1 MSEKRPPFLS
11 ELHER
16 ALIAGVSI
24 LAVIAAFEVGQAY
37 QQHKHPQTLVDQA
50 ITRVTSGDPRS
61 PQAGVLN
68 QAAIEAILKATGD
81 QWSNYF
87 PATTASAFDQSLE
100 GQYSGVGIW
109 LRKSESGLLEVSSVQ
124 PKSPAAIAKVQVLDR
139 LTNVDGVEV
148 SGTSVSTAIAALR
161 GVPGSTVTLD
171 FVRNKIRYRVQVV
184 RSNVLTGDVTA
195 VALSKNIVDIQV
207 SAISMHT
214 ADDVAAALAKFPHS
228 KGVVLDLRDNPGGLL
243 SQAVSIASQFLLKG
257 TVVSYDPKDGPE
269 QILRSTNIS
278 PDPAPLVVLINK
290 GTASSAE
297 IIAGA
302 LQDRN
307 RAVIIGTR
315 SYGKGTVQEITTLS
329 DGSQLEITVANY
341 KLPSGRTIDR
351 KGITPDLEASGPGE
365 IAKAVSILGGLTAGT
380 K

>member
-1 MSEKRPPFLS
+1 MPEKRPRFLS
-11 ELHER
+11 ELQER

-24 LAVIAAFEVGQAY
+24 LAVLAAFQVGQVY
-37 QQHKHPQTLVDQA
+37 QQHKHPRSLVDQA
-50 ITRVTSGDPRS
+50 ITRVTSGDPGS

-228 KGVVLDLRDNPGGLL
+228 KGVVLDLRNNPGGLL

-341 KLPSGRTIDR
+341 KLPSGRTIYR

>member
-1 MSEKRPPFLS
+1 MPEKRPPFLN
-11 ELHER
+11 ELQER
-16 ALIAGVSI
+16 VLIAGVSI
-24 LAVIAAFEVGQAY
+24 LAVLAAFQVGQVY
-37 QQHKHPQTLVDQA
+37 EQHKHPRSLVDQA
-50 ITRVTSGDPRS
+50 IKRITSGDPRS

-87 PATTASAFDQSLE
+87 PATTASVFDQSLE

-109 LRKSESGLLEVSSVQ
+109 LRKSESGLLEVSSLQ
-124 PKSPAAIAKVQVLDR
+124 LKSPAAKAKVQVLDR

-148 SGTSVSTAIAALR
+148 SGASVSTAIAALR

-171 FVRNKIRYRVQVV
+171 FIRNKIRYRVQVV
-184 RSNVLTGDVTA
+184 RSNVLTGDVTP

-214 ADDVAAALAKFPHS
+214 ADDVAAALAKYPHN
-228 KGVVLDLRDNPGGLL
+228 KGVVLDLRDNPGGIL
-243 SQAVSIASQFLLKG
+243 SQAVSIASLFLLKG
-257 TVVSYDPKDGPE
+257 AVVSYDPKDGPE
-269 QILRSTNIS
+269 QILRSTNLS

-341 KLPSGRTIDR
+341 KLPSGRTIDQ

>member
-87 PATTASAFDQSLE
+87 PATTASAFDQSLD

-124 PKSPAAIAKVQVLDR
+124 PKSPAAIAKVQVLDQ
-139 LTNVDGVEV
+139 LTNIDGVDV
-148 SGTSVSTAIAALR
+148 SGNSVSTAIAALR

-171 FVRNKIRYRVQVV
+171 FVRNKIRYRIQVV

-214 ADDVAAALAKFPHS
+214 ADDVAAALAKFSHS

-365 IAKAVSILGGLTAGT
+365 IAKAVSILGGLTAGS

>member
-1 MSEKRPPFLS
+1 MPEKRPPFFS
-11 ELHER
+11 EFQER
-16 ALIAGVSI
+16 VLIAGVSI
-24 LAVIAAFEVGQAY
+24 LAVLAAFEVGQLY
-37 QQHKHPQTLVDQA
+37 NQHKHSQSLVDQA

-61 PQAGVLN
+61 PQVGVLN

-81 QWSNYF
+81 RWSNYF
-87 PATTASAFDQSLE
+87 PITTASAFDQSLE

-124 PKSPAAIAKVQVLDR
+124 PKSPAANAKVQVLDS
-139 LTNVDGVEV
+139 LTNVDGVDV
-148 SGTSVSTAIAALR
+148 SGDSVSNAIASLR
-161 GVPGSTVTLD
+161 GVAGSTVNLD
-171 FVRNKIRYRVQVV
+171 FVRNKIRYRVLVT

-195 VALSKNIVDIQV
+195 VALGKNIIDIQL

-214 ADDVAAALAKFPHS
+214 ADDVAQVLAKYPHS
-228 KGVVLDLRDNPGGLL
+228 KGVVLDLRDNPGGIL
-243 SQAVSIASQFLLKG
+243 SQAVSIASLFLPKG
-257 TVVSYDPKDGPE
+257 TVVSYDPKDGAE
-269 QILRSTNIS
+269 QILQSTNLS

-307 RAVIIGTR
+307 RAVIIGSP

-351 KGITPDLEASGPGE
+351 KGITPDLEASDPGE
-365 IAKAVSILGGLTAGT
+365 IAKAVSILGGLAAGS

>member
-11 ELHER
+11 ELQER
-16 ALIAGVSI
+16 VLIAGVSI
-24 LAVIAAFEVGQAY
+24 LAVLAAFEVGQAY

-50 ITRVTSGDPRS
+50 ITRVTSGDPGS

-269 QILRSTNIS
+269 QILRSTNLS

-365 IAKAVSILGGLTAGT
+365 IAKAVSILGGLTAGS

>member
-278 PDPAPLVVLINK
+278 PDPAPVVVLINK

-365 IAKAVSILGGLTAGT
+365 IAKAVSILGGLTAGS

>member
-1 MSEKRPPFLS
+1 MPEKRPRFLS
-11 ELHER
+11 ELQER

-24 LAVIAAFEVGQAY
+24 LAVLAAFQVGQVY
-37 QQHKHPQTLVDQA
+37 QQHKHPRSLVDQA
-50 ITRVTSGDPRS
+50 ITRVTSGDPGS

-87 PATTASAFDQSLE
+87 PATTASAFDQSLD

-124 PKSPAAIAKVQVLDR
+124 PKSPAAIAKVQVLDQ
-139 LTNVDGVEV
+139 LTNIDGVDV
-148 SGTSVSTAIAALR
+148 SGNSVSTAIAALR

-171 FVRNKIRYRVQVV
+171 FVRNKIRYRIQVV

-214 ADDVAAALAKFPHS
+214 ADDVAAALAKFPHG

-278 PDPAPLVVLINK
+278 PDPAPVVVLINK

-365 IAKAVSILGGLTAGT
+365 IAKAVSILGGLTAGS

>member
-11 ELHER
+11 ELQER
-16 ALIAGVSI
+16 ALVAGVSI

-257 TVVSYDPKDGPE
+257 TVVSYDPKDGLE

-278 PDPAPLVVLINK
+278 PDPAPVVVLINK

-297 IIAGA
+297 IITGA

-365 IAKAVSILGGLTAGT
+365 IAKAVSILGGLTAGS

>member
-1 MSEKRPPFLS
+1 MSEKRPSFLS
-11 ELHER
+11 ELQER
-16 ALIAGVSI
+16 ILIAGVSI
-24 LAVIAAFEVGQAY
+24 LAVLAAFEVGQVY
-37 QQHKHPQTLVDQA
+37 EQHKHPQSLVDQA

-87 PATTASAFDQSLE
+87 PVTTASAFDQSLE

-124 PKSPAAIAKVQVLDR
+124 PKSPAAMAKVQVLDR
-139 LTNVDGVEV
+139 LTNVDGVDV
-148 SGTSVSTAIAALR
+148 SGNSVSTAIAALR
-161 GVPGSTVTLD
+161 GVPGSTVTLN
-171 FVRNKIRYRVQVV
+171 FVRNKIHYRVQVV
-184 RSNVLTGDVTA
+184 RTNVLTGDVTA
-195 VALSKNIVDIQV
+195 VTLSKNILDIQV
-207 SAISMHT
+207 SAISLHT
-214 ADDVAAALAKFPHS
+214 ADDVAAALAKYPHR
-228 KGVVLDLRDNPGGLL
+228 KGVVLDLRDNPGGIL

-257 TVVSYDPKDGPE
+257 TIVSYDPKDGPQ
-269 QILRSTNIS
+269 QILQSRNRS

-307 RAVIIGTR
+307 RAVIIGTQ
-315 SYGKGTVQEITTLS
+315 SYGKGTVQEVTTLS
-329 DGSQLEITVANY
+329 DGSQLEITVASY
-341 KLPSGRTIDR
+341 QLPSGRTIDR

>member
-1 MSEKRPPFLS
+1 MPEKRPRFLS
-11 ELHER
+11 ELQER

-24 LAVIAAFEVGQAY
+24 LAVLAAFQVGQVY
-37 QQHKHPQTLVDQA
+37 QQHKHPQSLVDQA

-87 PATTASAFDQSLE
+87 PATTASAFDQSLD

-148 SGTSVSTAIAALR
+148 SGASVSTAIATLR

-341 KLPSGRTIDR
+341 KLPYGRTIDR

-365 IAKAVSILGGLTAGT
+365 IAKAVSILGGLTAGS

>member
-1 MSEKRPPFLS
+1 MPEKRPRFLS
-11 ELHER
+11 ELQER

-24 LAVIAAFEVGQAY
+24 LAVLAAFEVGQAY
-37 QQHKHPQTLVDQA
+37 QQHKHPQSLVDQA
-50 ITRVTSGDPRS
+50 ITRVTSGDPGS

-87 PATTASAFDQSLE
+87 PATTASAFDQSLD

-124 PKSPAAIAKVQVLDR
+124 PKSPAAIAKVQVLDQ
-139 LTNVDGVEV
+139 LTNIDGVDV
-148 SGTSVSTAIAALR
+148 SGNSVSTAIAALR

-171 FVRNKIRYRVQVV
+171 FVRNKIRYRIQVV

-214 ADDVAAALAKFPHS
+214 ADDVAAALAKFSHS

>member
-1 MSEKRPPFLS
+1 MPQKRPPFFS
-11 ELHER
+11 EFQER
-16 ALIAGVSI
+16 VLVAGVSI
-24 LAVIAAFEVGQAY
+24 LAVLAAFEVGQLY
-37 QQHKHPQTLVDQA
+37 NQHKHPPSLVDQA

-61 PQAGVLN
+61 PQVGVLN

-81 QWSNYF
+81 RWSNYF
-87 PATTASAFDQSLE
+87 PITAASAFDQSLE

-124 PKSPAAIAKVQVLDR
+124 PKSPAANAKVQVLDR
-139 LTNVDGVEV
+139 LTNVDGVDV
-148 SGTSVSTAIAALR
+148 SGDSVSNAIAALR
-161 GVPGSTVTLD
+161 GIPESTVTLD
-171 FVRNKIRYRVQVV
+171 FVRKEIRYRVLVT

-195 VALSKNIVDIQV
+195 VALNKNIIDIQL

-214 ADDVAAALAKFPHS
+214 ADDVARALAKYPHS
-228 KGVVLDLRDNPGGLL
+228 KGVVLDLRDNPGGIL
-243 SQAVSIASQFLLKG
+243 SQAVSIASLFLPKG
-257 TVVSYDPKDGPE
+257 TIVSYDPKDGPE
-269 QILRSTNIS
+269 QILQSTNLS
-278 PDPAPLVVLINK
+278 PDPAPLVVLINN
-290 GTASSAE
+290 GTASAAE

-307 RAVIIGTR
+307 RAVIIGSR

-329 DGSQLEITVANY
+329 DGSQLELTVANY

-351 KGITPDLEASGPGE
+351 KGITPDLEASDPGE
-365 IAKAVSILGGLTAGT
+365 IAKAVSILGGLTAGS

>member
-1 MSEKRPPFLS
+1 MPEKRPPFLS
-11 ELHER
+11 ELQER
-16 ALIAGVSI
+16 VLIAGVSI
-24 LAVIAAFEVGQAY
+24 LAVLAAFQVGQVY
-37 QQHKHPQTLVDQA
+37 EQHKHPRSLVDQA
-50 ITRVTSGDPRS
+50 IKRITSGDPRS

-87 PATTASAFDQSLE
+87 PATTASVFDQSLE

-109 LRKSESGLLEVSSVQ
+109 LRKSESGLLEVSSLQ
-124 PKSPAAIAKVQVLDR
+124 PKSPAAKAKVQVLDR

-148 SGTSVSTAIAALR
+148 SGASVSTAIAALR

-171 FVRNKIRYRVQVV
+171 FIRNKIRYRVQIV

-214 ADDVAAALAKFPHS
+214 ADDVAAALAKYPHN
-228 KGVVLDLRDNPGGLL
+228 KGVVLDLRDNPGGIL
-243 SQAVSIASQFLLKG
+243 SQAVSIASLFLLKG
-257 TVVSYDPKDGPE
+257 AVVSYDPKDGPE
-269 QILRSTNIS
+269 QILRSTNLS

-341 KLPSGRTIDR
+341 KLPSGRTIDQ

>member
-1 MSEKRPPFLS
+1 MLEKRPRFLS

-24 LAVIAAFEVGQAY
+24 LAVLAAFEVGQAY

-87 PATTASAFDQSLE
+87 PATTASAFDQSLD

-124 PKSPAAIAKVQVLDR
+124 PKSPAAIAKVQVLDQ
-139 LTNVDGVEV
+139 LTNIDGVDV
-148 SGTSVSTAIAALR
+148 SGNSVSTAIAALR

-171 FVRNKIRYRVQVV
+171 FVRNKIRYRIQVV

-351 KGITPDLEASGPGE
+351 KGITPDLEASEPGE
-365 IAKAVSILGGLTAGT
+365 IAKAVSILGGLTAGS

>member
-1 MSEKRPPFLS
+1 MPEKRPPFLS
-11 ELHER
+11 ELQER

-24 LAVIAAFEVGQAY
+24 LAVIASFEVGQAY

-148 SGTSVSTAIAALR
+148 SGASVSTAIATLR

-269 QILRSTNIS
+269 QILRSTNLS

-365 IAKAVSILGGLTAGT
+365 IAKAVSILGGLTAGS

>member
-228 KGVVLDLRDNPGGLL
+228 KGVVLDLRNNPGGLL
-243 SQAVSIASQFLLKG
+243 SQGVSIASQFLLKG

>member
-11 ELHER
+11 ELQER
-16 ALIAGVSI
+16 ALVAGVSI

-278 PDPAPLVVLINK
+278 PDPAPVVVLINK

-297 IIAGA
+297 IITGA

-365 IAKAVSILGGLTAGT
+365 IAKAVSILGGLTAGS

>member
-1 MSEKRPPFLS
+1 MPEKRPRFLS
-11 ELHER
+11 ELQER

-24 LAVIAAFEVGQAY
+24 LAVLAAFQVGQVY
-37 QQHKHPQTLVDQA
+37 QQHKHPQSLVDQA

-87 PATTASAFDQSLE
+87 PATTASAFDQSLD

-148 SGTSVSTAIAALR
+148 SGNSVSTAIAALR

-341 KLPSGRTIDR
+341 KLPYGRTIDR

>member
-1 MSEKRPPFLS
+1 MPEKRPRFLS

-37 QQHKHPQTLVDQA
+37 QQQKHPQTLVDQA
-50 ITRVTSGDPRS
+50 IKRVTSGDPRS

-68 QAAIEAILKATGD
+68 QAAIEAILKTTGD

-278 PDPAPLVVLINK
+278 PDPAPVVVLINK

-341 KLPSGRTIDR
+341 KLPSDRTIDR

-365 IAKAVSILGGLTAGT
+365 IAKAVSILGGLTAGS

>member
-1 MSEKRPPFLS
+1 MPEKRPPFFS
-11 ELHER
+11 EFQER
-16 ALIAGVSI
+16 VLIAGVSI
-24 LAVIAAFEVGQAY
+24 LAVLAAFEVGQLY
-37 QQHKHPQTLVDQA
+37 NQHKHPQSLVDQA

-61 PQAGVLN
+61 PQVGVLN

-81 QWSNYF
+81 RWSNYF
-87 PATTASAFDQSLE
+87 PITTASAFDQSLE

-124 PKSPAAIAKVQVLDR
+124 PKSPAANAKVQVLDR
-139 LTNVDGVEV
+139 LTNVDGVDV
-148 SGTSVSTAIAALR
+148 SGDSVSNAIAALR
-161 GVPGSTVTLD
+161 GVAGSTVTLD
-171 FVRNKIRYRVQVV
+171 FVRNKTRYRVLVT

-195 VALSKNIVDIQV
+195 VALGKNIIDIQL

-214 ADDVAAALAKFPHS
+214 ADDVAQVLAKYPHS
-228 KGVVLDLRDNPGGLL
+228 KGVVLDLRDNPGGIL
-243 SQAVSIASQFLLKG
+243 SQAVSIASLFLPKG
-257 TVVSYDPKDGPE
+257 TIVSYDPKDGPE
-269 QILRSTNIS
+269 QILQSTNLS

-307 RAVIIGTR
+307 RAVIIGSR

-351 KGITPDLEASGPGE
+351 KGITPDLEASDPGE
-365 IAKAVSILGGLTAGT
+365 IAKAVSILGGLTAGS

>member
-1 MSEKRPPFLS
+1 MPEKRPPFLS
-11 ELHER
+11 DFQER
-16 ALIAGVSI
+16 VLIAGVSI
-24 LAVIAAFEVGQAY
+24 LAVLAAFEVGQVY
-37 QQHKHPQTLVDQA
+37 EQHKHPQSLVDQA

-87 PATTASAFDQSLE
+87 PATTASVFDQSIE

-124 PKSPAAIAKVQVLDR
+124 SKSPAAIAKVQVLDR
-139 LTNVDGVEV
+139 LTNIDDVEV
-148 SGTSVSTAIAALR
+148 SGASVSTAIAALR

-184 RSNVLTGDVTA
+184 RSNILTGDVTA

-214 ADDVAAALAKFPHS
+214 ADDVTAALAKYPHN
-228 KGVVLDLRDNPGGLL
+228 KGVVLDLRDNPGGIL
-243 SQAVSIASQFLLKG
+243 SQAASIASQFLLKG

-269 QILRSTNIS
+269 QILRSTNLS
-278 PDPAPLVVLINK
+278 PDAAPLVVLINK

-341 KLPSGRTIDR
+341 KLPSGRTIDQ

>member
-1 MSEKRPPFLS
+1 MSEKRPSFLS
-11 ELHER
+11 ELQER
-16 ALIAGVSI
+16 VLIAGVSI
-24 LAVIAAFEVGQAY
+24 LAVLAAFEVGQVY
-37 QQHKHPQTLVDQA
+37 EQHKHPQSLVDQA
-50 ITRVTSGDPRS
+50 ITRVTSGDPQS
-61 PQAGVLN
+61 PQAGVLT

-87 PATTASAFDQSLE
+87 PLTTASVFDQSLE

-124 PKSPAAIAKVQVLDR
+124 PKSPAAMAKVQVLDR
-139 LTNVDGVEV
+139 LTNVDGVDV
-148 SGTSVSTAIAALR
+148 SGNSVSNAIAALR
-161 GVPGSTVTLD
+161 GVAGSTVTLD
-171 FVRNKIRYRVQVV
+171 FVRNKIHYRVQVV
-184 RSNVLTGDVTA
+184 RTNVLTGDVIA
-195 VALSKNIVDIQV
+195 VTLSKNILDIQV
-207 SAISMHT
+207 SAISLHT
-214 ADDVAAALAKFPHS
+214 ADDVAAALAKYPHR
-228 KGVVLDLRDNPGGLL
+228 KGVVLDLRDNPGGIL
-243 SQAVSIASQFLLKG
+243 SQAVSIASHFLLKG
-257 TVVSYDPKDGPE
+257 TVVSYDPKDGPQ
-269 QILRSTNIS
+269 QILQSRNPS

-307 RAVIIGTR
+307 RAVIIGTQ
-315 SYGKGTVQEITTLS
+315 SYGKGTVQEVTTLS

-341 KLPSGRTIDR
+341 QLPSGRTIDR
-351 KGITPDLEASGPGE
+351 KGITPDLQASGPGE

>member
-1 MSEKRPPFLS
+1 MPEKRPPFLS
-11 ELHER
+11 ELQER

-24 LAVIAAFEVGQAY
+24 LAVIASFEVGQAY

-148 SGTSVSTAIAALR
+148 SGASVSTAIATLR

-269 QILRSTNIS
+269 QILRSTNLS
-278 PDPAPLVVLINK
+278 PDPAPSVVLINK

-302 LQDRN
+302 HQDRN

-365 IAKAVSILGGLTAGT
+365 IAKAVSILGGLTAGS

>member
-214 ADDVAAALAKFPHS
+214 ADDVAAALAKFSHS

-278 PDPAPLVVLINK
+278 PDPAPVVVLINK

-365 IAKAVSILGGLTAGT
+365 IAKAVSILGGLTAGS

>member
-1 MSEKRPPFLS
+1 MPEKRPPFFR
-11 ELHER
+11 EFQER
-16 ALIAGVSI
+16 VLIAAVSI
-24 LAVIAAFEVGQAY
+24 LAVLAAFEVGQLY
-37 QQHKHPQTLVDQA
+37 NQHKHPQSLVDQA

-61 PQAGVLN
+61 PQVGVLN

-81 QWSNYF
+81 RWSNYF
-87 PATTASAFDQSLE
+87 PVTKASAFDQTLE

-109 LRKSESGLLEVSSVQ
+109 LRKSESELLEVSSVQ
-124 PKSPAAIAKVQVLDR
+124 PKSPAANAKVQVLDR
-139 LTNVDGVEV
+139 LTNVDGVDV
-148 SGTSVSTAIAALR
+148 SGDSVSNAIASLR
-161 GVPGSTVTLD
+161 GVAGSSVTLD
-171 FVRNKIRYRVQVV
+171 FVRNKIRYRVLVT
-184 RSNVLTGDVTA
+184 RSDVLTGDVTA
-195 VALSKNIVDIQV
+195 LALGKNIIDIQL

-214 ADDVAAALAKFPHS
+214 ADDVAQVLAKYPHS
-228 KGVVLDLRDNPGGLL
+228 KGVVLDLRDNPGGIL
-243 SQAVSIASQFLLKG
+243 SQAVSIASLFLPKG
-257 TVVSYDPKDGPE
+257 TIVSYDPKDGPE
-269 QILRSTNIS
+269 QILQSTNLS

-307 RAVIIGTR
+307 RAVIIGSR

-351 KGITPDLEASGPGE
+351 KGITPDLEASDPGE
-365 IAKAVSILGGLTAGT
+365 IAKAVSILGGLTAGS

>member
-87 PATTASAFDQSLE
+87 PATTASAFDQSLD

-124 PKSPAAIAKVQVLDR
+124 PKSPAAIAKVQVLDQ
-139 LTNVDGVEV
+139 LTNIDGVDV
-148 SGTSVSTAIAALR
+148 SGNSVSTAIAALR

-171 FVRNKIRYRVQVV
+171 FVRNKIRYRIQVV

-214 ADDVAAALAKFPHS
+214 ADDVAAALAKFSHS

-278 PDPAPLVVLINK
+278 PDPAPVVVLINK

-365 IAKAVSILGGLTAGT
+365 IAKAVSILGGLTAGS

>member
-100 GQYSGVGIW
+100 SQYSGVGIW

-214 ADDVAAALAKFPHS
+214 ADDVAAALAKFSHS

-365 IAKAVSILGGLTAGT
+365 IAKAVSILGGLTAGS

>member
-1 MSEKRPPFLS
+1 MPEKRPPFLS
-11 ELHER
+11 ELQER
-16 ALIAGVSI
+16 VLIAGVSI
-24 LAVIAAFEVGQAY
+24 LAVLAAFQVGQVY
-37 QQHKHPQTLVDQA
+37 EQHKHPRSLVDQA
-50 ITRVTSGDPRS
+50 IKRITSGDPRS

-87 PATTASAFDQSLE
+87 PATTASVFDQSIE

-124 PKSPAAIAKVQVLDR
+124 PKSPAAIAKVQVLDQ

-148 SGTSVSTAIAALR
+148 SGASLSTAIAALR

-171 FVRNKIRYRVQVV
+171 FIRNKIRYRVQVV

-207 SAISMHT
+207 SAISIHT
-214 ADDVAAALAKFPHS
+214 ADDVAAALAKYPHN
-228 KGVVLDLRDNPGGLL
+228 KGVVLDLRDNPGGIL

-269 QILRSTNIS
+269 QILRSTNLS

-341 KLPSGRTIDR
+341 KLPSGRTIDQ